1 MNYKKRAVLAV
12 QIPAGILGQ
21 GPVDHRAEVPG
32 QRPVAMPGRALTPAE
47 RQRRHRA
54 KKKAEAAAY
63 STTVAGTL
71 LAENMALARQVEIL
85 GRDLAEQ
92 KARAQKAAAE
102 GQQLLEDVAADRE
115 RLQGL
120 RAVLQ
125 ALLPRLTPAT
135 SIRIRHALTEAGFI
149 EWLDTG

>member
-1 MNYKKRAVLAV
+1 MNYENRAVLAV
-12 QIPAGILGQ
+12 PTPAEIS
-21 GPVDHRAEVPG
+21 VAE
-32 QRPVAMPGRALTPAE
+32 PGRVLTPAE

-54 KKKAEAAAY
+54 KKKAETAAH

-71 LAENMALARQVEIL
+71 LTENMRLARQVEIL

-102 GQQLLEDVAADRE
+102 AQQLLEDVAADRG
-115 RLQGL
+115 RLQRL
-120 RAVLQ
+120 RAAFG